1 MKMKM
6 KRLAG
11 SPFSDASLMA
21 DVFGT
26 RLCVS
31 IN

>member
-1 MKMKM
+1 MKMRM

-11 SPFSDASLMA
+11 SPFSDASLVS

-26 RLCVS
+26 RLGVKY
-31 IN
+31 